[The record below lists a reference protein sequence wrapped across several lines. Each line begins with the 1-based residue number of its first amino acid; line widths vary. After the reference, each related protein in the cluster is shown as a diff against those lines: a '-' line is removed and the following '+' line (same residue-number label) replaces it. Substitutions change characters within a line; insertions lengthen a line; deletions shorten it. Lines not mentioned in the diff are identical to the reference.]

1 MKHIV
6 TKCAEEDKA
15 RNQYKNVK
23 AESAVEADKELEA
36 VVRELLALRH
46 KMDDDE
52 LKASQMKA
60 VIMEA
65 MKEHELLKAKD
76 GTVLAK
82 WSLGSVKKQVNYE
95 AILKKYKVTPQ
106 DLEANTKFGRAS
118 RTFEIDPDEV
128 MDK

>member
-15 RNQYKNVK
+15 RKQYQNVK

-36 VVRELLALRH
+36 IVRELLALRH

-60 VIMEA
+60 VIMKA

-82 WSLGSVKKQVNYE
+82 WSLGSVKRQVNYDV
-95 AILKKYKVTPQ
+95 IFKKYKVTPQ

>member
-15 RNQYKNVK
+15 RKQYKDVK
-23 AESAVEADKELEA
+23 AESAVEADKELETM
-36 VVRELLALRH
+36 VRELLALRH

-82 WSLGSVKKQVNYE
+82 WSLGSVKKQVNYD
-95 AILKKYKVTPQ
+95 AIFKKYKVTPQ